1 MADEESNNS
10 IDSKNEY
17 NIEIY
22 PSETVKINNIQEESN
37 LIQYTENHFIHRLNK
52 DFNTIENNINN
63 YPIHGI
69 FELHENYIRSNSP
82 ITISNHGSIDNSN
95 SNSDNDSD
103 ENNNTTRYS
112 QLVFYDIEK
121 TLDRY
126 YDDSESNKYSNEI
139 DILTTYM
146 RGQKYIYT
154 HAKYLTQKKLD
165 YLKFPSLF
173 FAALIT
179 IIAPFISCSPGGAI
193 FISIAN
199 GIIGLCISL
208 MNYLRFES
216 PVAMYL
222 QMANHYDKLETSLEL
237 TNSKLL
243 FIENDNDKKML
254 VLNKIRDIEKR
265 MNEIKETNQYLIPEE
280 IKYIF
285 PVICNINIFSFI
297 KKIERYKKN
306 LIIKFKDMKNEI
318 RYILHKWKK
327 QNLTMNSIKETENLN
342 NIKEKNRLLFLYDMK
357 DKLKTEIVEFR
368 NTYNFIDDVFT
379 KEIHTAEV
387 KKKDWLFYYF
397 SLGKKN
403 SLEYVH
409 GINPI
414 LDKYFD
420 FIFVDEK

>member
-10 IDSKNEY
+10 LDSKNEY
-17 NIEIY
+17 NIEIH
-22 PSETVKINNIQEESN
+22 PSETVKISNIQEESN
-37 LIQYTENHFIHRLNK
+37 LIQYTENHFLHRLHNDFHSIKNNK
-52 DFNTIENNINN
+52 ESFQS
-63 YPIHGI
+63 I
-69 FELHENYIRSNSP
+69 FEIHENYIRSNSP

-95 SNSDNDSD
+95 SNSDNDSGD
-103 ENNNTTRYS
+103 ENNNNARYN
-112 QLVFYDIEK
+112 QLAFYDIEK

-126 YDDSESNKYSNEI
+126 YDDSEMNKYSNEI

-146 RGQKYIYT
+146 KGQKNIYT
-154 HAKYLTQKKLD
+154 HAKYLTQNKLD

-199 GIIGLCISL
+199 GIIGLCISI

-243 FIENDNDKKML
+243 FMENDNDKKML

-280 IKYIF
+280 IKFIF

-306 LIIKFKDMKNEI
+306 LILKFKDIKNEI
-318 RYILHKWKK
+318 RYILHKWKQ
-327 QNLTMNSIKETENLN
+327 QNIHIDNIQETDNLN
-342 NIKEKNRLLFLYDMK
+342 NVKEKNRFLFLYEMK
-357 DKLKTEIVEFR
+357 DKLKTEILEFR
-368 NTYNFIDDVFT
+368 NTYNLIDDIFT
-379 KEIHTAEV
+379 KEIHTAET
-387 KKKDWLFYYF
+387 KKKDWLFYHVPF
-397 SLGKKN
+397 GKKK
-403 SLEYVH
+403 SLDYVH

>member
-1 MADEESNNS
+1 MNDEESSDS

-17 NIEIY
+17 NIEIH
-22 PSETVKINNIQEESN
+22 PSETVRISNIQEESN
-37 LIQYTENHFIHRLNK
+37 LIQYTENHFIHKLNT
-52 DFNTIENNINN
+52 DFHSVEKNNQKIN
-63 YPIHGI
+63 GI
-69 FELHENYIRSNSP
+69 FDLHENYIRSNSP

-95 SNSDNDSD
+95 SNSDSD
-103 ENNNTTRYS
+103 ENENNDHYS

-126 YDDSESNKYSNEI
+126 YDDSEMNKYSSEI

-146 RGQKYIYT
+146 RGQKNIYT

-193 FISIAN
+193 FISISN

-216 PVAMYL
+216 PAAIFL

-243 FIENDNDKKML
+243 FIENDKDKKML

-265 MNEIKETNQYLIPEE
+265 LNEIKETNQYLVPEE
-280 IKYIF
+280 IKHVF
-285 PVICNINIFSFI
+285 PVICSINIFSFI
-297 KKIERYKKN
+297 KKIEHYKKN
-306 LIIKFKDMKNEI
+306 LIIKFKDIKNEI
-318 RYILHKWKK
+318 RYILHKWKR
-327 QNLTMNSIKETENLN
+327 QNINFN
-342 NIKEKNRLLFLYDMK
+342 NINEGYSFDIIKEKNRLLFLYEMK
-357 DKLKTEIVEFR
+357 DKLKCEILDFK
-368 NTYNFIDDVFT
+368 NTYNSIDDIFT
-379 KEIHTAEV
+379 KEIHTAET
-387 KKKDWLFYYF
+387 KKNDWLFYYF
-397 SLGKKN
+397 SFGKKI
-403 SLEYVH
+403 SIEYVH
-409 GINPI
+409 GINPA